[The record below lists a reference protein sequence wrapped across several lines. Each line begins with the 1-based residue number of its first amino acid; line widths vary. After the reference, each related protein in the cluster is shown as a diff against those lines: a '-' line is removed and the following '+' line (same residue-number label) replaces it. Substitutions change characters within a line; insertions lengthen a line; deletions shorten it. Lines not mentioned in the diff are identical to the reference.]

1 MGWHWFTIKWVDE
14 SICEEVNVGF
24 VVIEADE
31 IEDSVK
37 VVVLVGDIL
46 NEAPGDTDSVE
57 IDVYESI
64 CDGVNVGFVVIE
76 ADEIG
81 DADILVLPVGDRL
94 NEASG
99 DDDVL

>member
-1 MGWHWFTIKWVDE
+1 M
-14 SICEEVNVGF
+14 
-24 VVIEADE
+24 
-31 IEDSVK
+31 
-37 VVVLVGDIL
+37 LVGETL
-46 NEAPGDTDSVE
+46 NDVPGDTDSVE